1 MNSINKFVK
10 TINELG
16 DAKDKAVKRGDYGR
30 AVVIRNQL
38 DEVKIAKRQLLAK
51 EQELE
56 DLKAVACDGIKAAV
70 TALGIPAHMIPSLGE
85 CQSIDRTPERLRSLL
100 KDKMS
105 DYSKNKRLGD
115 KEMAIC
121 KQCDRAGG
129 ITDMSTNPSGNK
141 PDELCWSCWKS
152 HQIDK
157 LRGEVQ
163 ALEAWQNVAA
173 ESNRDVS
180 AYLQEKFP
188 SLELDGGW
196 PVSNIRKAIEHLET
210 SELSGSEALYGFC
223 GWLTTRDEAV
233 TFSGHHNAGVA
244 ADLVALF
251 CEVNDLAEPCDH
263 WDKNLVHPK
272 ECRPDESKI
281 IMEKV
286 SEEDRPRLEDQFPS
300 SWRSHL
306 ERILSKLSGDLSQ
319 DNVAAAKEI
328 LKNLLE

>member
-1 MNSINKFVK
+1 RPFPSKDTKGADSMHKMLVIGTGSIGERHVRCLLNTSRATVGICE
-10 TINELG
+10 IN
-16 DAKDKAVKRGDYGR
+16 
-30 AVVIRNQL
+30 
-38 DEVKIAKRQLLAK
+38 
-51 EQELE
+51 
-56 DLKAVACDGIKAAV
+56 
-70 TALGIPAHMIPSLGE
+70 
-85 CQSIDRTPERLRSLL
+85 
-100 KDKMS
+100 
-105 DYSKNKRLGD
+105 
-115 KEMAIC
+115 
-121 KQCDRAGG
+121 
-129 ITDMSTNPSGNK
+129 
-141 PDELCWSCWKS
+141 
-152 HQIDK
+152 DK